1 MAFYVNNR
9 NEQEG
14 GQPRLVINYKPLNK
28 ALRWIRYPSPQ
39 KSMFISRISGS
50 KIFFDQ
56 QSGFWQIQIDEKD
69 RYKTACSYGQY
80 EWNVMPFGLK
90 NAPAEF
96 KKVMDTIIRPID
108 SFTIAYIYD
117 VLVFSPN
124 LDSHFKHVEAF
135 RKAIE
140 HYGMALSSARKMKLF
155 QEEVTFLGHKIKNGQ
170 IQVEDHSIE
179 FAKKFP
185 DRILDRKQL
194 QPFLGC
200 FNYLSYYY

>member
-1 MAFYVNNR
+1 
-9 NEQEG
+9 
-14 GQPRLVINYKPLNK
+14 
-28 ALRWIRYPSPQ
+28 
-39 KSMFISRISGS
+39 
-50 KIFFDQ
+50 
-56 QSGFWQIQIDEKD
+56 
-69 RYKTACSYGQY
+69 
-80 EWNVMPFGLK
+80 MPFGLK

-170 IQVEDHSIE
+170 IQVEVQ
-179 FAKKFP
+179 FAK
-185 DRILDRKQL
+185 DRILDR
-194 QPFLGC
+194 
-200 FNYLSYYY
+200 LSLDALITYHITTKI

>member
-1 MAFYVNNR
+1 
-9 NEQEG
+9 
-14 GQPRLVINYKPLNK
+14 
-28 ALRWIRYPSPQ
+28 
-39 KSMFISRISGS
+39 
-50 KIFFDQ
+50 
-56 QSGFWQIQIDEKD
+56 
-69 RYKTACSYGQY
+69 
-80 EWNVMPFGLK
+80 MPFGLK

-155 QEEVTFLGHKIKNGQ
+155 QEEVTFLGHKI
-170 IQVEDHSIE
+170 
-179 FAKKFP
+179 F
-185 DRILDRKQL
+185 
-194 QPFLGC
+194 
-200 FNYLSYYY
+200 